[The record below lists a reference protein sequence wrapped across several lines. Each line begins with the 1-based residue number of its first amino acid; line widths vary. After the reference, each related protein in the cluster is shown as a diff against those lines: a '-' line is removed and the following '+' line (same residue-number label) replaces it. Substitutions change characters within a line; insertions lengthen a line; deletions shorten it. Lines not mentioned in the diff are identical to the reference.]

1 MAFPIGFLV
10 LPCGGEQAG
19 GMIEDAIRDDIALKA
34 ECVLDAEPR
43 GIYPLVQQV
52 DDMEVAI
59 ADDGSEETSLAKP
72 ACI

>member
-1 MAFPIGFLV
+1 
-10 LPCGGEQAG
+10 
-19 GMIEDAIRDDIALKA
+19 MIEDAIRDDIALKA